1 MWNYRIFFENLNLIN
16 KKYKLLNSNQEN
28 FNIFSILRNEYDEV
42 NLHSRFLVELLK
54 NKNYGKK
61 ILELFLE
68 KLGVEGIKVKK
79 YQVFSEYSVK
89 QNGRIDILLKLYS
102 NEKRKIIIIENK
114 IYAGDQYEQLKRY
127 YDSMRLEGYQDDEIE
142 LVYLTLY
149 GEEPNEYSIKGLSKE
164 KIDEIKI
171 ISYKDDIINWI
182 ENSIKE
188 TAEVPIIRETLI
200 QYRSLLVRLTGKE
213 EKNLEEELKNM
224 ILSNGE
230 YLDILYK
237 LPDVLENIKVELQLK
252 FWEKLEER
260 LNSSLGKKGI
270 VIEKNFKNSNY
281 HFSKTLIEK
290 YYKNVR
296 NNKYYGLMYFIKKIE
311 NTKYLYLRIEICHNI
326 YYGFRILGEN
336 REYFNHSNSLDN
348 YLKSIREKLL
358 ILNFESDEN
367 WLGWKY
373 IYNPKNLNQ
382 TLNFKEM
389 NKELALL
396 LNNDDELENL
406 ISKIEKEII
415 EKLEILFE
423 E

>member
-79 YQVFSEYSVK
+79 YQAFSEYSVK

-149 GEEPNEYSIKGLSKE
+149 GEEPSEYSIKGLSKE

-188 TAEVPIIRETLI
+188 TAEVLIIRETLI

-252 FWEKLEER
+252 FWGKLEER
-260 LNSSLGKKGI
+260 LNSSLEKKGI
-270 VIEKNFKNSNY
+270 VIEKNLLFPNHHY
-281 HFSKTLIEK
+281 SKENVEK
-290 YYKNVR
+290 FYKNTR
-296 NNKYYGLMYFIKKIE
+296 KNKFYGLMYFIREIE
-311 NTKYLYLRIEICHNI
+311 NRGKLYLRIEVDNNL
-326 YYGFRILGEN
+326 YYGFRIIDN
-336 REYFNHSNSLDN
+336 KDNSNYNKIDNFLEKELLD
-348 YLKSIREKLL
+348 
-358 ILNFESDEN
+358 LNFVRTEW

-406 ISKIEKEII
+406 ISEIEKEII

>member
-1 MWNYRIFFENLNLIN
+1 
-16 KKYKLLNSNQEN
+16 
-28 FNIFSILRNEYDEV
+28 
-42 NLHSRFLVELLK
+42 
-54 NKNYGKK
+54 
-61 ILELFLE
+61 
-68 KLGVEGIKVKK
+68 
-79 YQVFSEYSVK
+79 
-89 QNGRIDILLKLYS
+89 
-102 NEKRKIIIIENK
+102 
-114 IYAGDQYEQLKRY
+114 
-127 YDSMRLEGYQDDEIE
+127 MRLEGYQDDEIE

-188 TAEVPIIRETLI
+188 TVEVPIIRETLV
-200 QYRSLLVRLTGKE
+200 QYRSLLLKLTGKE
-213 EKNLEEELKNM
+213 ERNLSEELKEM
-224 ILSNGE
+224 ILSNKE

-252 FWEKLEER
+252 FWGKLEER
-260 LNSSLGKKGI
+260 LNSSLEKKGI
-270 VIEKNFKNSNY
+270 VIEKNLLFPNHHY
-281 HFSKTLIEK
+281 SKENVEK
-290 YYKNVR
+290 FYKNTR
-296 NNKYYGLMYFIKKIE
+296 KNKFYGLMYFIREIE
-311 NTKYLYLRIEICHNI
+311 NRGKLYLRIEVDNKD
-326 YYGFRILGEN
+326 N
-336 REYFNHSNSLDN
+336 SNYNKIDNFLEKELLD
-348 YLKSIREKLL
+348 
-358 ILNFESDEN
+358 LNFVRTEW

-415 EKLEILFE
+415 EKLEITF
-423 E
+423 

>member
-1 MWNYRIFFENLNLIN
+1 MWSYRIFFENLNLIN
-16 KKYKLLNSNQEN
+16 KKYKLLNSNKES
-28 FNIFSILRNEYDEV
+28 FNIFSILRSEYDEV

-61 ILELFLE
+61 FLELFLK
-68 KLGVEGIKVKK
+68 KLEVDNNEFREAQI
-79 YQVFSEYSVK
+79 FSEYSIK
-89 QNGRIDILLKLYS
+89 KNGRIDILLKLSS
-102 NEKRKIIIIENK
+102 NVKRKVIVIENK
-114 IYAGDQYEQLKRY
+114 IYAGDQLEQLKRY
-127 YDSMRLEGYQDDEIE
+127 YDSMKLEGYRDEEIE
-142 LVYLTLY
+142 IVYLTLY
-149 GEEPNEYSIKGLSKE
+149 GDEPSEYSIKGLSEK

-171 ISYKDDIINWI
+171 ISYKDDIVDWI
-182 ENSIKE
+182 ESSIKE
-188 TAEVPIIRETLI
+188 TAEIPIIRETLI
-200 QYRSLLVRLTGKE
+200 QYRSLLVKLTGKE
-213 EKNLEEELKNM
+213 EKNLGEELKNI
-224 ILSNGE
+224 ILSNEE

-260 LNSSLGKKGI
+260 LNNSLEKRGI
-270 VIEKNFKNSNY
+270 IIERDLSFPNHHY
-281 HFSKTLIEK
+281 SKENIK
-290 YYKNVR
+290 SFYKNTR
-296 NNKYYGLMYFIKKIE
+296 KNKFYGLMYFIDEIE
-311 NTKYLYLRIEICHNI
+311 NRGKLYLRIEVESNL
-326 YYGFRILGEN
+326 YYGFRIIDDEN
-336 REYFNHSNSLDN
+336 NSNFNKMDSFLEKELLD
-348 YLKSIREKLL
+348 
-358 ILNFESDEN
+358 LNFGRTEW

-406 ISKIEKEII
+406 ISEIEKEII

>member
-79 YQVFSEYSVK
+79 YQIFSEYSVK

-252 FWEKLEER
+252 FWGKLEER
-260 LNSSLGKKGI
+260 LNSSLEKKGI
-270 VIEKNFKNSNY
+270 IIEKNLLFPKEN
-281 HFSKTLIEK
+281 IEK
-290 YYKNVR
+290 FYTNAKR
-296 NNKYYGLMYFIKKIE
+296 NKWYGLMYFIKE
-311 NTKYLYLRIEICHNI
+311 TKDRRRLYLRIEVESNL
-326 YYGFRILGEN
+326 YYGLRLI
-336 REYFNHSNSLDN
+336 DN
-348 YLKSIREKLL
+348 TD
-358 ILNFESDEN
+358 NFECNQKDNFLEKELLN
-367 WLGWKY
+367 LKFERTNKWLGWKY

-396 LNNDDELENL
+396 LNNDNELENL
-406 ISKIEKEII
+406 ISEIEKEII